1 MNKDNRQKRIDD
13 YLLGR
18 ADREE
23 RLEFEE
29 EVTRN
34 AELSKDLAETEL
46 AMAAIELAEDR
57 ALKARL
63 QKLESTLSGTSTET
77 TAASAAPERDA
88 RVVTMEPRSKGR
100 MKLFA
105 YAAAFLLALA
115 VGWWA
120 LNTDQG
126 FEPELLAMESFEP
139 YQNITTGSVRGDNDL
154 AAEAAAYADYD
165 ASNFAAAEAKL
176 SALPKSNVNQFYL
189 GQSLLAQ
196 EKFAEAGSVL
206 SPLAQAEEFP
216 LAKEANYYSAL
227 ASLGQQ
233 QVEEAR
239 NVLTEITRDST
250 HPMQKQARKLLA
262 ELPGN

>member
-1 MNKDNRQKRIDD
+1 MNKDNRQNRIDN

-18 ADREE
+18 AGQEE

-34 AELSKDLAETEL
+34 EELSNDLADTEL

-63 QKLESTLSGTSTET
+63 QKLERTLSATST
-77 TAASAAPERDA
+77 DA
-88 RVVTMEPRSKGR
+88 TPGAISTEEAKVVKMSPNRSGR

-105 YAAAFLLALA
+105 YAAALLLVLA

-120 LNTDQG
+120 LQTSGG

-139 YQNITTGSVRGDNDL
+139 YQNIATGTVRGGND
-154 AAEAAAYADYD
+154 EAAMAAAFADYD
-165 ASNFAAAEAKL
+165 AGNFAGAEAKL
-176 SALPKSNVNQFYL
+176 SALPESDVNQFYL

-196 EKFAEAGSVL
+196 EKFQEAAAIFTPL
-206 SPLAQAEEFP
+206 SELTQFP
-216 LAKEANYYSAL
+216 LAKEANYYNAL
-227 ASLGQQ
+227 ATLGQ
-233 QVEEAR
+233 A
-239 NVLTEITRDST
+239 NVSDAKQALTQIAQDAE
-250 HPMQKQARKLLA
+250 HPMQEEAKKLLA
-262 ELPGN
+262 KL